1 MTDAAR
7 LFRDLVSVDLVS
19 VGLVSGQTVDLV
31 SVQVKRTAE
40 IGDLTDEIT
49 TLMSL
54 TSKKGEKRRFK
65 LA

>member
-31 SVQVKRTAE
+31 SVQVKRTAKL
-40 IGDLTDEIT
+40 GDLTDEIT

-54 TSKKGEKRRFK
+54 ASKKGEKRSFK

>member
-7 LFRDLVSVDLVS
+7 LFRDLVSVALVS
-19 VGLVSGQTVDLV
+19 VELVSGQTVDLV
-31 SVQVKRTAE
+31 SFQVKRTAKL
-40 IGDLTDEIT
+40 GDLTDEIT

-54 TSKKGEKRRFK
+54 TSKKGEKRSFK

>member
-31 SVQVKRTAE
+31 SVQVKRTAKL
-40 IGDLTDEIT
+40 GDLTDEIT

-54 TSKKGEKRRFK
+54 TSKKGQKRQ
-65 LA
+65 L